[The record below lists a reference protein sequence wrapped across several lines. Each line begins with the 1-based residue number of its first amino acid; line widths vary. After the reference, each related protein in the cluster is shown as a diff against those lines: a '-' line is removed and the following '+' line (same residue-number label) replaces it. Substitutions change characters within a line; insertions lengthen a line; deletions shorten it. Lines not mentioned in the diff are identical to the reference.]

1 MKPLNL
7 DNKPCSPVS
16 SNCVVWQGPTIEC
29 IGLCTGDTVSDVISE
44 LATELCTILDQTN
57 VSNYDLSCL
66 NINNCGPLDFKA
78 LIQLLIEKICELQN
92 ITPATP
98 DSSSECPD
106 CVVTI
111 ASCFQEDGATTMQLI
126 EYVQLIAEKVCA
138 LVNEIAE
145 LQLQITNLDI
155 RVTILEN
162 IPEKSFTLPSI
173 LVNCTLA
180 DGQVV
185 GGNAYTI
192 DVVLNALVNN
202 DTYGYCALLGATGLP
217 SDLLSA
223 VATQCIAGD
232 NLTLNGGV
240 TFSSLGGW
248 INSPMTVADAI
259 TNIWLVI
266 CDTYNYLN
274 NFPST
279 IVTAGDGIDVTSTT
293 VGNATTYEVSAQV
306 QDTGWVD
313 CLGFDFYS
321 VGTAKPQC
329 RRMGNQIHFRGN
341 AIVPIDAGAGV
352 VPYNGPDYVT
362 TQSSNVFDGIGGCD
376 IDAGGAIFFNNTNSI
391 IPNSVLPALNN
402 LDGNITVN
410 WIVVPRQIIGTNG
423 VGGTATSLTLST
435 VLRPILDTDGV
446 LRLQTIRDI
455 EENAAQVGSGFG
467 QCHLRYIISDV
478 RSGDKAPHYTSPST
492 NIHSNAASGVV
503 GLNVDFTTDV
513 YTFNC
518 DAGEPDQIGGFAIR
532 LEGLIAYL
540 DPCTTIESFNCE

>member
-29 IGLCTGDTVSDVISE
+29 IELCTGDTVSDVIAK
-44 LATELCTILDQTN
+44 LATELCVILDQTN

-66 NINNCGPLDFKA
+66 NLADCGPVDFKA

-92 ITPATP
+92 VTPVTP

-106 CVVTI
+106 CVVTV

-138 LVNEIAE
+138 LIDEIAE
-145 LQLQITNLDI
+145 LQLQIANLDI
-155 RVTILEN
+155 RITILEN
-162 IPEKSFTLPSI
+162 IPEKTFTLPSI

-180 DGQVV
+180 DGLVV
-185 GGNAYTI
+185 GGSAYTI
-192 DVVLNALVNN
+192 DVVLDALVND

-232 NLTLNGGV
+232 SLTLDGGV

-274 NFPST
+274 NFPTT

-293 VGNATTYEVSAQV
+293 VGNTTTYEVSAQV

-313 CLGFDFYS
+313 LLGFDFFIPGQ
-321 VGTAKPQC
+321 VKPQC
-329 RRMGNQIHFRGN
+329 RRMGNQIHFRGRVV
-341 AIVPIDAGAGV
+341 VPIDNLGAV
-352 VPYNGPDYVT
+352 VPFSGDDYVGT
-362 TQSSNVFDGIGGCD
+362 ESSQVFTGIGGCTV
-376 IDAGGAIFFNNTNSI
+376 ISGGAIEFNNGTSI
-391 IPNSVLPALNN
+391 IPSSVLPAP
-402 LDGNITVN
+402 ITIDDQIVAN
-410 WIVVPRQIIGTNG
+410 WIVTPRQIIGTAG
-423 VGGTATSLTLST
+423 VGGIATSLTLST

-446 LRLQTIRDI
+446 LRLQTIRDV
-455 EENAAQVGSGFG
+455 EENTVAVTSGFG
-467 QCHLRYIISDV
+467 QSHLRYIVSDV
-478 RSGDKAPHYTSPST
+478 RAGDKAPHYTSLST
-492 NIHSNAASGVV
+492 NIHNNAVSGVV

-532 LEGLIAYL
+532 LEGFIAYL